1 MDERQL
7 LTGYAKLMAEV
18 YSAESYYRRCRAH
31 IDTAGVTP
39 SPQALPSRARLKDLG
54 RSLVKIGVLSPQRR
68 HFWSLLAHTV
78 RRQPAKVEWMI
89 IHAFQGEHLI
99 RYTDE
104 HVIPRLE
111 QAIAEASRPAP
122 SEAPPASPAAAR

>member
-1 MDERQL
+1 MDEKAL

-31 IDTAGVTP
+31 IDLAGPTP
-39 SPQALPSRARLKDLG
+39 SPKSLPSRARLKDFG
-54 RSLVKIGVLSPQRR
+54 RSMVKIGVLSPRR
-68 HFWSLLAHTV
+68 RQFWSLLAHTA
-78 RRQPAKVEWMI
+78 RRTPSKLEWMI

-104 HVIPRLE
+104 HVIPRLNE
-111 QAIAEASRPAP
+111 AIRETSREATLDRGV
-122 SEAPPASPAAAR
+122 AAR